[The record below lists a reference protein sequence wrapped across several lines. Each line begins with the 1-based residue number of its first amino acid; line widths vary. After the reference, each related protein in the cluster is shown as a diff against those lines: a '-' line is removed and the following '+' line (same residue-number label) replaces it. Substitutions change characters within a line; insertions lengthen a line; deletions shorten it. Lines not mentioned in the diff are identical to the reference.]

1 MPYQNHIIRLC
12 FFSFDTN
19 IPGMIF
25 SDQYIQ
31 LSTRLTSTNI
41 YGFGEHTD
49 DSYKQDINWKKMSL
63 FAHDMPTNVSK
74 F

>member
-1 MPYQNHIIRLC
+1 
-12 FFSFDTN
+12 
-19 IPGMIF
+19 MIF

-31 LSTRLTSTNI
+31 LSTRLASSNI

-49 DSYKQDINWKKMSL
+49 ENFKQDINWKKLSL
-63 FAHDMPTNVSK
+63 FARDMSTDVSK

>member
-1 MPYQNHIIRLC
+1 MLLF

-31 LSTRLTSTNI
+31 LSTRLVSSNI

-49 DSYKQDINWKKMSL
+49 ENFKQNTNWKKLSL
-63 FAHDMPTNVSK
+63 FARDMSTDVSK